1 MASEDK
7 KDDTPEMAPAEA
19 ETPNGEAEGSQTGE
33 VRAEAEAEEA
43 EAAVPDAAADGG
55 ATGDEASGEAAD
67 AADPAGPVE
76 DPTPGAAAARKN
88 PKLKWYV
95 VHTYSGFE
103 QKAMKSL
110 QERAKLE
117 GMEEFLGEIL
127 VPSEEVVE
135 LMGGTKR
142 RSKKKFFPGYMFVQ
156 MELND
161 HTWHLIK
168 DTPKVTGFVGDA
180 RNPMPLKEAEVRR
193 LTQQVAEGA
202 TPSAPRITYVEGE
215 TVRVID
221 GPFASFN
228 GTIEEVKEDKRKLKV
243 LVSIFGR
250 STPVELDFGQVE
262 KTVK

>member
-1 MASEDK
+1 MHRETIVVSEDK
-7 KDDTPEMAPAEA
+7 KTEASENEPNAP
-19 ETPNGEAEGSQTGE
+19 TAEGSRPTGE
-33 VRAEAEAEEA
+33 VRAEAEAAEA
-43 EAAVPDAAADGG
+43 EAAVPDAAPSDASSAG
-55 ATGDEASGEAAD
+55 GDEAPAPGAEAAK
-67 AADPAGPVE
+67 
-76 DPTPGAAAARKN
+76 KN

-110 QERAKLE
+110 YERAKLE
-117 GMEEFLGEIL
+117 GMEEYLGEIL

-161 HTWHLIK
+161 HTWHLVK
-168 DTPKVTGFVGDA
+168 DTPKVTGFIGDA

-215 TVRVID
+215 TVRVVD

>member
-1 MASEDK
+1 VATRDENNDAP
-7 KDDTPEMAPAEA
+7 DAPESAA
-19 ETPNGEAEGSQTGE
+19 ETTEPVPTE
-33 VRAEAEAEEA
+33 VVQNEAEATEA
-43 EAAVPDAAADGG
+43 EAAVPDAAPGDGPEPS
-55 ATGDEASGEAAD
+55 EAPEV
-67 AADPAGPVE
+67 VE
-76 DPTPGAAAARKN
+76 TPGAEAAKKN

-117 GMEEFLGEIL
+117 GMEEFLGEVL

-202 TPSAPRITYVEGE
+202 TPSAPRITYVDGE

-262 KTVK
+262 KTAK

>member
-1 MASEDK
+1 MATEDEK
-7 KDDTPEMAPAEA
+7 NDAPETAEGAPEPAEPA
-19 ETPNGEAEGSQTGE
+19 PEA
-33 VRAEAEAEEA
+33 VKAEAEATEA
-43 EAAVPDAAADGG
+43 EAAMPDAAPAD
-55 ATGDEASGEAAD
+55 APEASE
-67 AADPAGPVE
+67 
-76 DPTPGAAAARKN
+76 TPGAEAAKKN

-161 HTWHLIK
+161 HTWHLVK

-215 TVRVID
+215 TVRVVD

>member
-1 MASEDK
+1 VATEDEK
-7 KDDTPEMAPAEA
+7 NDAPETAEGAPEPAEPPRDA
-19 ETPNGEAEGSQTGE
+19 
-33 VRAEAEAEEA
+33 VKAEAEATEA
-43 EAAVPDAAADGG
+43 EAAMPDAAPAD
-55 ATGDEASGEAAD
+55 APEASE
-67 AADPAGPVE
+67 
-76 DPTPGAAAARKN
+76 TPGAEAAKKN

-127 VPSEEVVE
+127 VPSEEVIE

-161 HTWHLIK
+161 HTWHLVK

-215 TVRVID
+215 TVRVVD

>member
-1 MASEDK
+1 MPPEDPVEARE
-7 KDDTPEMAPAEA
+7 DAEA
-19 ETPNGEAEGSQTGE
+19 
-33 VRAEAEAEEA
+33 AEAEAL
-43 EAAVPDAAADGG
+43 V
-55 ATGDEASGEAAD
+55 
-67 AADPAGPVE
+67 DPAGSEFVGE
-76 DPTPGAAAARKN
+76 NPGQQAAKATN

-103 QKAMKSL
+103 QKVQKSL
-110 QERAKLE
+110 FERAKLE
-117 GMEEFLGEIL
+117 GMEEYLGEVL

-135 LMGGTKR
+135 LLGGTRR
-142 RSKKKFFPGYMFVQ
+142 RSKKKFFPGYIFVQ

-161 HTWHLIK
+161 RTWHFIN

-180 RNPMPLKEAEVRR
+180 RNPSPLREAEVNR

-202 TPSAPRITYVEGE
+202 TVAKPRITYEDGE

-228 GTIEEVKEDKRKLKV
+228 GTIEEVKDDKRKLKV

-250 STPVELDFGQVE
+250 STPVELDFEQVE
-262 KTVK
+262 KMHK

>member
-1 MASEDK
+1 VNAEPEDK
-7 KDDTPEMAPAEA
+7 NDVKTEAPAEPENA
-19 ETPNGEAEGSQTGE
+19 MTTGE
-33 VRAEAEAEEA
+33 VRAEAVASEA
-43 EAAVPDAAADGG
+43 EAAVGAA
-55 ATGDEASGEAAD
+55 EAEKESAAEAETEAKAPAEAAPETPAPGVE
-67 AADPAGPVE
+67 AAK
-76 DPTPGAAAARKN
+76 KN

-103 QKAMKSL
+103 HKAMKSL

-117 GMEEFLGEIL
+117 GMEEFLGEVL
-127 VPSEEVVE
+127 VPSEEVIE

-161 HTWHLIK
+161 RTWHLIN
-168 DTPKVTGFVGDA
+168 DTPKVTGFVGDS
-180 RNPMPLKEAEVRR
+180 RNPMPLKEREVRR
-193 LTQQVAEGA
+193 LTQQVVDGA
-202 TPSAPRITYVEGE
+202 TPSAPRITYAEGE

-228 GTIEEVKEDKRKLKV
+228 GTVEEVKDDKRKLKV

>member
-1 MASEDK
+1 MATEDEK
-7 KDDTPEMAPAEA
+7 NDAPETAEAAEPTAPAEK
-19 ETPNGEAEGSQTGE
+19 T
-33 VRAEAEAEEA
+33 VKAEAEATEA
-43 EAAVPDAAADGG
+43 EAAVPDAAPA
-55 ATGDEASGEAAD
+55 EAPDAEA
-67 AADPAGPVE
+67 PEVPE
-76 DPTPGAAAARKN
+76 TPGAEAAKKN

-110 QERAKLE
+110 QERARLE

-127 VPSEEVVE
+127 VPSEEVIE

-161 HTWHLIK
+161 HTWHLVK

-180 RNPMPLKEAEVRR
+180 RNPMPLKEPEVRR

-215 TVRVID
+215 TVRVVD

-228 GTIEEVKEDKRKLKV
+228 GTVEEVKEDKRKLKV